1 MSSFSVLNGG
11 GNREREQTQSK
22 FEGVTPPQSERLSKR
37 TVKMMELHRDLI
49 KQLQRNAF
57 ELMAMLADLEEID
70 GVVNKDN
77 PMTANTQ
84 EVRYS
89 IIEAAHMQE
98 TVFTGLAGG
107 LWQQLAD
114 RLRAIKKQQ

>member
-11 GNREREQTQSK
+11 GNREREQAQSK

-89 IIEAAHMQE
+89 IIEAAHAQE

>member
-1 MSSFSVLNGG
+1 MRSFSVLNGG
-11 GNREREQTQSK
+11 GNRERVQTQSK
-22 FEGVTPPQSERLSKR
+22 FEGVTPPQWERLSKR

-98 TVFTGLAGG
+98 TVVTGLAGG

>member
-1 MSSFSVLNGG
+1 
-11 GNREREQTQSK
+11 
-22 FEGVTPPQSERLSKR
+22 
-37 TVKMMELHRDLI
+37 MMELHRDLI

-57 ELMAMLADLEEID
+57 ELMVMLADLEEID

-98 TVFTGLAGG
+98 IVFTGLAGG